1 MLSVQKIQQL
11 CPLMQCQV
19 AETDSKVQAK
29 MLSLCMAELIDALM
43 TMSCLA
49 TTAVVLKHE
58 H

>member
-1 MLSVQKIQQL
+1 
-11 CPLMQCQV
+11 MQCQV

>member
-1 MLSVQKIQQL
+1 
-11 CPLMQCQV
+11 MQCQV

-49 TTAVVLKHE
+49 TTAVVLKQTLMTE
-58 H
+58 MAIEWAKAV